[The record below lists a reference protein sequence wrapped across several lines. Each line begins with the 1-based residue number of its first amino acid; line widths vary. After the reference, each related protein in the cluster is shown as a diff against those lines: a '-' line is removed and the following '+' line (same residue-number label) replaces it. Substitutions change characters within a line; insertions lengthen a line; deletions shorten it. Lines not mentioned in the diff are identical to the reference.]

1 MGFVVTFTHR
11 TSHNYTSMNTNVLVI
26 IVSLFTIAACGT
38 GPAGEM
44 GSDLAPDSAALAA
57 AVVEEKGFDAE
68 LASRLGA
75 DEYGMRTYVLALL
88 KSGPNRDMTEAEAME
103 LQTAHMKNIQRLAD
117 EGKLV
122 VAGPFLDGDDFR
134 GLYIFDVS
142 TVEEA
147 RALTET
153 DPAIQKGSLEMELHT
168 WYGSA
173 AMNEINSIHSRIMA
187 RSATE

>member
-1 MGFVVTFTHR
+1 
-11 TSHNYTSMNTNVLVI
+11 MNTNVFGI
-26 IVSLFTIAACGT
+26 IFWLFTLSACST
-38 GPAGEM
+38 GPVDETA
-44 GSDLAPDSAALAA
+44 SDLAPDSALVTAG
-57 AVVEEKGFDAE
+57 VVEENGFDAE
-68 LASRLGA
+68 LVSRLGA

-142 TVEEA
+142 SVEEA

-173 AMNEINSIHSRIMA
+173 AMNEINSIHSRIMG
-187 RSATE
+187 RSVGE